1 MTIGMYIKIIKL
13 TVIDILSMKFQ
24 CLMAIRLLQNGRA
37 HGHKKIIS
45 MEQPQRYL
53 RQINSKLT
61 IFHY

>member
-13 TVIDILSMKFQ
+13 TVIDILSIKFQ
-24 CLMAIRLLQNGRA
+24 RSMVIRLLLNGRV

-45 MEQPQRYL
+45 MEQLQRYL
-53 RQINSKLT
+53 RQINLKLI